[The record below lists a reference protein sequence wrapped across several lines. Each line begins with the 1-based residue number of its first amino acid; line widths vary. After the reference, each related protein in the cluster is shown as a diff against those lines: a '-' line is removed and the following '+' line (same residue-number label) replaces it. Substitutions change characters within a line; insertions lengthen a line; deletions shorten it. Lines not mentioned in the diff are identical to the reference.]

1 MQKFWCLLFVLKL
14 SYIPYYYIICMTVPL
29 PLKFY
34 NSFKERFDFIYLSVS
49 SIQHTVDST
58 DSELKHYEVTRVNAE
73 QIY

>member
-1 MQKFWCLLFVLKL
+1 
-14 SYIPYYYIICMTVPL
+14 MTVPL